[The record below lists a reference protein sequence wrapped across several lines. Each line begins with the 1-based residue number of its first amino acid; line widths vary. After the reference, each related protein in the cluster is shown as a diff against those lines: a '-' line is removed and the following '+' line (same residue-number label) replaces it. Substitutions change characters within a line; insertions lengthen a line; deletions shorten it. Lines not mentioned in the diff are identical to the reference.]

1 MPGIT
6 QHQSARFTK
15 LLLLGHSGSGKTGS
29 LVSLV
34 TAGYKLRILDF
45 DNGIDII
52 KNFLMKPESPYNSE
66 LRTKNIDIDAAVQF
80 CTITEHMKNINGRM
94 MPVKAT
100 VWDRAMKMLD
110 HWKDGEID
118 LGKPANWGDKIILVI
133 DSLSKLSQHGFNWVQ
148 MMNGRLGKDS
158 VDFEFQRDMGQAQR
172 LVQGFLELLAD
183 EAFEVNVI
191 VISHIAFASD
201 RAGQK
206 DQVGEGVIKGF
217 PEAVGKALLPKIPR
231 SFNNVI
237 QAETVG
243 QGPATKHKLFTY
255 SQGEVH
261 LKSSAPASVKKEYDI
276 ATGMAEFFRAVRG

>member
-1 MPGIT
+1 MTGIT

-34 TAGYKLRILDF
+34 MAGYKLRILDF

-52 KNFLMKPESPYNSE
+52 KNFLMKPESPYYAE
-66 LRTKNIDIDAAVQF
+66 IQRQKLDLDEAVQF
-80 CTITEHMKNINGRM
+80 CTITEHMRNVNGRM
-94 MPVKAT
+94 LPVKAT
-100 VWDRAMKMLD
+100 VWDRAMRMLD
-110 HWKDGEID
+110 HWKEDDLD
-118 LGKPANWGDKIILVI
+118 LGKPATWGEKTILVI

-148 MMNGRLGKDS
+148 MMNGHMGKDS

-183 EAFEVNVI
+183 EAFGVNV
-191 VISHIAFASD
+191 VMISHIAFASD

-231 SFNNVI
+231 SFNNVV
-237 QAETVG
+237 QAETIG

-276 ATGMAEFFRAVRG
+276 ATGMAEFFKAVRE